1 MFSKQIIILKKKYF
15 HQHWN
20 TLEFFIVLIGIV
32 DVFCIYFV
40 RLRPDNLILIQFTV
54 IIGAFRIIRFFP
66 LLKVKFHI
74 NFFFS
79 ILFVNWIKKTHCF
92 RRNEGGSYLFSWN
105 PLSTDICLV
114 HPLTPSSHCSTLTF
128 SWRRPSLTMLC
139 KMATCP
145 PYSQLSTP
153 SPWSLFICL
162 IFYA

>member
-54 IIGAFRIIRFFP
+54 IIGYFRIIRFFP

-74 NFFFS
+74 NFFF
-79 ILFVNWIKKTHCF
+79 L
-92 RRNEGGSYLFSWN
+92 YY
-105 PLSTDICLV
+105 LSTELRKLIVLEEMREGAIFSPGTLSPQISAWFTLSLLQVIAQLSPSHGEGLPWPCYVKWQPALHTPNCLP
-114 HPLTPSSHCSTLTF
+114 HLLDPSSS
-128 SWRRPSLTMLC
+128 
-139 KMATCP
+139 A
-145 PYSQLSTP
+145 
-153 SPWSLFICL
+153 
-162 IFYA
+162 